1 MATLEVA
8 DIFRAFGEAY
18 RATHTL
24 SRPQRRAMA
33 AIEQCRTAALGGHL
47 YVCDHCGREHPLYNS
62 CRNRHCPKCQ
72 GLDRAAWLAARLD
85 DLLPVPYFHV
95 VFTVPDTLHGLF
107 LANPKAL
114 DDLLFAAAQ
123 QSLQQLAADPK
134 HLGARLGILAI
145 LHTWSQTLA
154 FHPHLHCIV
163 TGGGLSLDDR
173 RWVPARRGFLFPVA
187 IVRRLFRGKLLAGLK
202 ALSGRG
208 ALRLP
213 AGSGLDDPLRCA
225 TFLSALYRKDWV
237 VYLKPPFAG
246 PETVLRYLGRYT
258 HRIAISN
265 QRLVGLE
272 GDGVLLLS
280 KDRADAERW
289 KTLRLPAL
297 EFIRRFL
304 LHVLPDRFV
313 RIRYFGLL
321 AHRHRRRLLALCRE
335 SLGVAVRPP
344 AAPPIAET
352 WPERLLRL
360 TGFDPLQCPSCT
372 TGRLHR
378 LGALTP
384 RPARSPP

>member
-1 MATLEVA
+1 MADV
-8 DIFRAFGEAY
+8 FRAFGEVY
-18 RATHTL
+18 RATHAL

-72 GLDRAAWLAARLD
+72 GLDRAEWLAARMD

-107 LANPKAL
+107 LANPQSL
-114 DDLLFAAAQ
+114 YDLLFAAAQ

-134 HLGARLGILAI
+134 HLGAR
-145 LHTWSQTLA
+145 
-154 FHPHLHCIV
+154 P
-163 TGGGLSLDDR
+163 
-173 RWVPARRGFLFPVA
+173 GFLFPVP
-187 IVRRLFRGKLLAGLK
+187 VLRRLFRGKLLAGLK
-202 ALSGRG
+202 ALHVRG

-213 AGSGLDDPLRCA
+213 AGSGLEDPLRFA

-237 VYLKPPFAG
+237 VHVKPPFAG
-246 PETVLRYLGRYT
+246 PETVLRYLGRST

-265 QRLVGLE
+265 QRLVRLE
-272 GDGVLLLS
+272 GDDVLFRY
-280 KDRADAERW
+280 KDRAEDERW
-289 KTLRLPAL
+289 KTMRLPAL

-321 AHRHRRRLLALCRE
+321 AHRHRRRLLALCRDH
-335 SLGVAVRPP
+335 LGVAAAQP
-344 AAPPIAET
+344 AAEPVADT
-352 WPERLLRL
+352 WQERLLRL
-360 TGFDPLQCPSCT
+360 TGFDVLRCPSCK
-372 TGRLHR
+372 TGRLR
-378 LGALTP
+378 LLTALPAGSAGSIP
-384 RPARSPP
+384 RGPP